1 MKKHK
6 LFRLEAALIAGVI
19 AVLFSGIWLQEEQ
32 SKLADQMIRL
42 HVIANSDR
50 EEDQKLKLAVRD
62 RILEVSREIYPSD
75 YVNRKQAESLLRQR
89 LDELEQAGAQVVKQA
104 GYSYPVHAELTQC
117 WFPTKEYDD
126 FALPAG
132 KYTALRVVI
141 GEGEGKNW
149 WCVAFP
155 PLCVGAAS
163 QTVEW
168 AEQAGYF
175 TSEQAQLMT
184 KEGEGYILK
193 FYGME
198 LLGKIQGELTQ

>member
-1 MKKHK
+1 MKQHK
-6 LFRLEAALIAGVI
+6 LFRIEAALIAAVI
-19 AVLFSGIWLQEEQ
+19 AVLFSGFWLQEEQ
-32 SKLADQMIRL
+32 NRLADQMIRL

-62 RILEVSREIYPSD
+62 RILEVSREFYPSD
-75 YVNRKQAESLLRQR
+75 CTDRRQAENLLKKR
-89 LDELEQAGAQVVKQA
+89 LDDLEQAGAEVITQA
-104 GYSYPVHAELTQC
+104 GYSYPIHAELTQC
-117 WFPTKEYDD
+117 WFPTKEYND

-132 KYTALRVVI
+132 KYTALRVII

-155 PLCVGAAS
+155 PLCAGVAGQS
-163 QTVEW
+163 VEW

-184 KEGEGYILK
+184 REGDGYILK

-198 LLGKIQGELTQ
+198 LIGKIREVLA